1 MIFITSMRIE
11 WQCAAQRRMLRSQ
24 QLRGSGG
31 EDFGTCR
38 KKCRGKAARFV
49 SALERRLI
57 PRSWLVGFV
66 SALGLCSVAGS
77 GEVPLPRHNGGGCAA
92 DGSGWLFQDL
102 NNDIRAVDSGRA
114 QCNSFGGCARQERAP
129 VLGQYVLLPDCL
141 INRGLN
147 RGKVVSRE
155 LAIDGEF
162 TGYIAR
168 LYQ

>member
-1 MIFITSMRIE
+1 M
-11 WQCAAQRRMLRSQ
+11 
-24 QLRGSGG
+24 
-31 EDFGTCR
+31 
-38 KKCRGKAARFV
+38 
-49 SALERRLI
+49 
-57 PRSWLVGFV
+57 
-66 SALGLCSVAGS
+66 
-77 GEVPLPRHNGGGCAA
+77 
-92 DGSGWLFQDL
+92 FQDL

-114 QCNSFGGCARQERAP
+114 QCNSLGGCARQERAP
-129 VLGQYVLLPDCL
+129 VLGQYWRHCTKRDGLVLLPDCL